1 MKFETHYRKSLAN
14 IEKHSFESKYSYELA
29 LYNHFVE
36 SLIPVI
42 AQQFIKSWRSN
53 VRENA
58 FKSKYDGRM
67 HIKQLLTQVF
77 ESNQLGNAVNDLEKA
92 VEEQFIYL
100 DSITNYEL
108 SQIEEPFLGVDTC
121 DGDDHFKFDVTLT
134 FGGPNLFLFVDENG
148 GFTIEGYSPSHSPVK
163 MSGHNKELLNYF
175 NQTIGE

>member
-1 MKFETHYRKSLAN
+1 MKFETHYKKSLAN
-14 IEKHSFESKYSYELA
+14 INKHSFESEYRYELA

-36 SLIPVI
+36 SLIPI
-42 AQQFIKSWRSN
+42 TAQQFIKSWRWK

-58 FKSKYDGRM
+58 IRSKYDGRI

-77 ESNQLGNAVNDLEKA
+77 ESNLLGNTVNDLEKA

-100 DSITNYEL
+100 DSITSEEL

-121 DGDDHFKFDVTLT
+121 DEGDNFKFEVTLT
-134 FGGPNLFLFVDENG
+134 FGSPNLFLFVDEDG
-148 GFTIEGYSPSHSPVK
+148 GFRIEGYSPSHSSVN
-163 MSGHNKELLNYF
+163 MNGHNKELLNYF